1 MEWSDP
7 ELWRWIWLVA
17 AVIFAIGEIASAGSF
32 FLAPFAIG
40 SAIAAGLAFAGVD
53 VGWQWV
59 AFVAIS
65 AASLLSLRPLAR
77 KLDAEGTQAIG
88 VGAGR
93 QVGQRGRVVEAIDGE
108 HDHGF
113 VMLGAAR
120 WRAEAV
126 DGQPIAAGATVVVV
140 EVRGTRLIVSPAEG
154 PAPGPAPIDPA
165 AADPGLAPD

>member
-17 AVIFAIGEIASAGSF
+17 AVVFAIGEIASAGSF

-40 SAIAAGLAFAGVD
+40 SAIATGMAFAGVP
-53 VGWQWV
+53 VGWQWI
-59 AFVAIS
+59 AFVGVS

-77 KLDAEGTQAIG
+77 KLDAEGSQAIG

-126 DGQPIAAGATVVVV
+126 DGQPIAIGSTVVVV
-140 EVRGTRLIVSPAEG
+140 EVRGTRLIVAPAIDPGVG
-154 PAPGPAPIDPA
+154 PAPTDPA
-165 AADPGLAPD
+165 AVDPGPRPD